1 MIFFINL
8 INVIILP
15 QEKKTLEKEAEGESG
30 RTERREVNDTEGKS
44 KDHLK
49 VVRCEDSSSEGHQS
63 EDNSK
68 DSNTEVSSK
77 DPRSEIDE
85 VTKNDKDHK
94 VTESEGHKS
103 IRSDC
108 REVTK
113 SDENR
118 KVTKSDE
125 VTRSEDDRSVSR
137 AMMLLEGS
145 SETSHAMG
153 AYHMNSHAMQERVR
167 NFVLSRRKSSETE
180 KSRERG
186 EEHTTISNGIGLS
199 ISHMLKQEPNN
210 NEHHFISPQQIADDR
225 MPSGDSYNKLHHRTS
240 ALDDSPHG
248 ESVITMRMSHRCY
261 GDRSP
266 LPERH
271 RHLHHHHHH
280 HHHRGVVHHSQIP
293 EAHSM
298 KRRHNGYFSC
308 SLSPVANGYYGPPS
322 PGGIVKCDDVPIPLK
337 KVSEYKDMV
346 AGGNCVDM
354 TMSVMSLSVAA
365 RGIIQYQTGTGCDRD
380 HLFTGV
386 SELSLTSE

>member
-1 MIFFINL
+1 M
-8 INVIILP
+8 P
-15 QEKKTLEKEAEGESG
+15 QGKKTLEKEKEEEEEEEEEGESG
-30 RTERREVNDTEGKS
+30 STERREVKDTEGRS
-44 KDHLK
+44 KDHVK
-49 VVRCEDSSSEGHQS
+49 VVPCEESNSEGHQS
-63 EDNSK
+63 EESDK
-68 DSNTEVSSK
+68 DSTTEASSK
-77 DPRSEIDE
+77 APRSDIDE
-85 VTKNDKDHK
+85 VTKTDEDHK
-94 VTESEGHKS
+94 VAESEGHKS
-103 IRSDC
+103 IRSDSREDATKRDENC
-108 REVTK
+108 EVTK
-113 SDENR
+113 SDT
-118 KVTKSDE
+118 VT
-125 VTRSEDDRSVSR
+125 DDRAVSR

-145 SETSHAMG
+145 SEASHAMG
-153 AYHMNSHAMQERVR
+153 AYHMNSQAMQERVR
-167 NFVLSRRKSSETE
+167 NFVLSRRKSSEPE

-210 NEHHFISPQQIADDR
+210 NEHHFVSPQRIADDR
-225 MPSGDSYNKLHHRTS
+225 TPSGDGYHKLHHRTS
-240 ALDDSPHG
+240 ALDDPPRG
-248 ESVITMRMSHRCY
+248 ESVITMHMSHRCY

-271 RHLHHHHHH
+271 HRYLHHHHHHH
-280 HHHRGVVHHSQIP
+280 HHHRGMVDHSQIP

-386 SELSLTSE
+386 SKLSFTSE